1 MTPVSNPFTM
11 LWSRAIYVPNSEV
24 LAPRGLPNKILKA
37 IKICQLQERKWLMK
51 TYPSTDSTEDARL
64 IAEMCGKF
72 NEAQSNNITARPP
85 PPSTGSASSSFPLN
99 KKEDNEESSTWT
111 TGKRQ
116 GMFGPEKDFYD
127 QS

>member
-1 MTPVSNPFTM
+1 MCRQCQIPSPCYGRVQFTFRTRSSCTS
-11 LWSRAIYVPNSEV
+11 W
-24 LAPRGLPNKILKA
+24 LPNKILKA

-64 IAEMCGKF
+64 IAEMCRKF

-116 GMFGPEKDFYD
+116 GMFAPEKDFYD